1 MALSED
7 LPKSQRNQQRLNR
20 RNGLRR
26 RARSR
31 RCLLKDCGRVYRP
44 NQPIER
50 YCSEACRREAKR
62 WRRWKAQQKYRAS
75 ECGKAKRQEQ
85 CRRRRKRR
93 RAPEP
98 VFEVATRGARVIP
111 IKFFRWFLRSAWVL
125 RDVRKKPAFSIAEVL
140 LAHMPACA
148 GARSGAGAAVER
160 ARR

>member
-7 LPKSQRNQQRLNR
+7 LPKSQRNQQRSRR

-31 RCLLKDCGRVYRP
+31 RCLLKGCVRDYRP
-44 NQPIER
+44 DHPLER

-93 RAPEP
+93 NAPEP
-98 VFEVATRGARVIP
+98 IFEVATGGARVIP
-111 IKFFRWFLRSAWVL
+111 TKFFRGFLRSAWVL
-125 RDVRKKPAFSIAEVL
+125 RDFRKDPAFSIAKVL
-140 LAHMPACA
+140 LAHMPACV
-148 GARSGAGAAVER
+148 GVRSGAGAALER